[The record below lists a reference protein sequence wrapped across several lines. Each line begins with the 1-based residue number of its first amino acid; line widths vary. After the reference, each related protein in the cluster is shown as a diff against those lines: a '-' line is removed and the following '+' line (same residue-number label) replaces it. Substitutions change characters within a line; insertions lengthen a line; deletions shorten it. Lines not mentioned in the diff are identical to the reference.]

1 MEIARWRNS
10 NVHQILLL
18 ENLTFPLK
26 ELAPNNAKPSILSR
40 AKRFLLSL
48 FVWNCPPS
56 SATKNPISHIWRR
69 HKKSTFCS
77 LLRAFLLSSAL
88 RFLLTPSRYQQFT
101 AINQRGHGTNKTI
114 AVWLLS
120 TRAQG
125 SEKLSNPRRCSS
137 NTITRIDNEKIHPAL
152 LPN

>member
-1 MEIARWRNS
+1 MEKQQRTSDIIAGESYRPIKRAGSELCEAINS
-10 NVHQILLL
+10 VESQEVFCSLYSCEIVPYHRRRRIQFH
-18 ENLTFPLK
+18 TFDDGTRSP
-26 ELAPNNAKPSILSR
+26 
-40 AKRFLLSL
+40 
-48 FVWNCPPS
+48 
-56 SATKNPISHIWRR
+56 
-69 HKKSTFCS
+69 FCS